1 MKPAAFD
8 YQCPDTLEEALSLLD
23 QFGYD
28 AKILSGGQSLIPMMN
43 MRLVRPEVL
52 IDINQ
57 LDELNYIRL
66 TEFGIKIG
74 GLTRHY
80 ELEHSEI
87 MEQFC
92 PLVTEGM
99 KLIGHSQIRS
109 RGTIG
114 GSVVHADPTAEL
126 PVILST
132 IGATITLACHEGER
146 TIPMDEFFLTYL
158 TTTIEPNEILVS
170 IQIPHLP
177 ARTGYAIDEF
187 TLRKGDFAI
196 ILATAMVTLNEQ
208 GKVES
213 AVLGLGGVDGVPVL
227 LAEITDELIGK
238 IPDSQLIEQIC
249 KRIEQLVQ
257 PEPDIHASSEYRRDL
272 CVTYAR
278 RVLELAVKRAR
289 ELEVQ

>member
-8 YQCPDTLEEALSLLD
+8 YHCPSTLEEALSLLD

-43 MRLVRPEVL
+43 MRLARPEIL
-52 IDINQ
+52 IDINHI
-57 LDELNYIRL
+57 DELNYIRM
-66 TEFGIKIG
+66 TDSGIQIG
-74 GLTRHY
+74 GLTRHF
-80 ELEHSEI
+80 ELEHSKV

-132 IGATITLACHEGER
+132 IKATITLASHEGER

-196 ILATAMVTLNEQ
+196 ILATAMVTLDEQ
-208 GKVES
+208 GRVDS

-227 LAEITDELIGK
+227 LNEITDELIGK
-238 IPDSQLIEQIC
+238 IPQIELIEQIC
-249 KRIEQLVQ
+249 KRIDKLVQ
-257 PEPDIHASSEYRRDL
+257 PEPDIHASAEYRRDL
-272 CVTYAR
+272 CVTYAK
-278 RVLELAVKRAR
+278 RVLALAVQRAQK
-289 ELEVQ
+289 LI